1 MVTISILPLWGR
13 LNDTDKNW
21 LYFKDDL
28 FINEWYPFTISQYDK
43 ETGYTKIHK
52 RKHLVWLAEL
62 RGSAGPIQFED
73 GYITLVHEVNFKENN
88 KRCYYHRIVY
98 HDSDC
103 IPTKM
108 TDVFY
113 LEIHGV
119 QYASGM
125 NWFDGKIGISYTIE
139 DTNPRLMLIDPK
151 TIVWNTTKELYI

>member
-1 MVTISILPLWGR
+1 
-13 LNDTDKNW
+13 
-21 LYFKDDL
+21 
-28 FINEWYPFTISQYDK
+28 
-43 ETGYTKIHK
+43 
-52 RKHLVWLAEL
+52 
-62 RGSAGPIQFED
+62 
-73 GYITLVHEVNFKENN
+73 VHEVSFKENN